1 MNRLLAET
9 LSVLNGTIAMVIILA
24 GAYMGYQA
32 PFGGFFIILFG
43 AALGVIVAAL
53 VCGVISYLALI
64 EGHLAK
70 IANQK
75 QESPSSDQRREP
87 SL

>member
-1 MNRLLAET
+1 MNRMLAEI
-9 LSVLNGTIAMVIILA
+9 LSVLNGTIAIVIVLA

-32 PFGGFFIILFG
+32 SFGGFFTILFG
-43 AALGVIVAAL
+43 AAIGVIVAAL

-70 IANQK
+70 IANQG
-75 QESPSSDQRREP
+75 SASNADF
-87 SL
+87 

>member
-9 LSVLNGTIAMVIILA
+9 LSILNGSIAVLIVLA
-24 GAYMGYQA
+24 GAYMAYQA
-32 PFGGFFIILFG
+32 SSGSLIVIAAGAVLGG
-43 AALGVIVAAL
+43 IVAAL

-64 EGHLAK
+64 EGHLAI
-70 IANQK
+70 IASQK
-75 QESPSSDQRREP
+75 QESRSSDQRREP